1 MENDFVKI
9 LGDFMEKQK
18 TDNNTS
24 VETMDNIDII
34 VGEDGEEVYDYYAD
48 LQKQFQEKEEEYNI
62 LKDKYIRQAAEFD
75 NFRKRTL
82 KEKEEIRQNGHQK
95 SVETILP
102 IIDDF
107 ERALNNISEEAK
119 EGVQLIYNKF
129 LSTIQ
134 TLGVEPIVI
143 EKNVT
148 SFDTDI
154 HDAITM
160 VNVNDEEL
168 KGKIIDCIQTGYKLN
183 GKIIRHPKVVVG
195 QLHLI

>member
-1 MENDFVKI
+1 MGNDFVKI
-9 LGDFMEKQK
+9 LEDFVEKNK
-18 TDNNTS
+18 T
-24 VETMDNIDII
+24 EEMPIDEITEE
-34 VGEDGEEVYDYYAD
+34 VDVTTRQEPNEVYDYYAD
-48 LQKQFQEKEEEYNI
+48 IQKQFQEKEEEYNA

-82 KEKEEIRQNGHQK
+82 KEKEELRQSGHQK
-95 SVETILP
+95 AVETILP

-107 ERALNNISEEAK
+107 ERALSNIAEESK

-168 KGKIIDCIQTGYKLN
+168 KGKIIDCVQTGYKLN

-195 QLHLI
+195 EFNT

>member
-1 MENDFVKI
+1 MGNDFVKI
-9 LGDFMEKQK
+9 LEYFVEKNK
-18 TDNNTS
+18 T
-24 VETMDNIDII
+24 EEMPIDEIT
-34 VGEDGEEVYDYYAD
+34 EEVDVMTGQEPDEVYNYAD
-48 LQKQFQEKEEEYNI
+48 IQKQFQEKEEEYNA

-82 KEKEEIRQNGHQK
+82 KEKEELRQSGHQK
-95 SVETILP
+95 AVETILP

-107 ERALNNISEEAK
+107 ERALSNISEESK

-168 KGKIIDCIQTGYKLN
+168 RGKIIDCVQTGYKLN

-195 QLHLI
+195 EFNT

>member
-9 LGDFMEKQK
+9 LEDFVEKQK

-95 SVETILP
+95 AVETILP

-129 LSTIQ
+129 LSAIQ
-134 TLGVEPIVI
+134 TLGVEPVMI

-195 QLHLI
+195 EFNT

>member
-1 MENDFVKI
+1 MGNDFVKI
-9 LGDFMEKQK
+9 LEDFVEKNK
-18 TDNNTS
+18 K
-24 VETMDNIDII
+24 EEMPIDEITEE
-34 VGEDGEEVYDYYAD
+34 VDVMTGQEHDEVYDYYAD
-48 LQKQFQEKEEEYNI
+48 IQKQFQEKEEEYNA

-82 KEKEEIRQNGHQK
+82 KEKEELRQSGHQK
-95 SVETILP
+95 AVETILP

-107 ERALNNISEEAK
+107 ERALSNISEESK

-168 KGKIIDCIQTGYKLN
+168 RGKIIDCVQTGYKLH

-195 QLHLI
+195 EFNT

>member
-1 MENDFVKI
+1 MGNDFVKI
-9 LGDFMEKQK
+9 LEDFVEKNK
-18 TDNNTS
+18 T
-24 VETMDNIDII
+24 EEMPIDEITEE
-34 VGEDGEEVYDYYAD
+34 VDVMTGQEPDEVYDYCAD
-48 LQKQFQEKEEEYNI
+48 IQKQFQEKEEEYNA

-82 KEKEEIRQNGHQK
+82 KEKEELRQSGHQK
-95 SVETILP
+95 AVETILP

-107 ERALNNISEEAK
+107 ERALSNISEESK

-143 EKNVT
+143 EKNIT

-168 KGKIIDCIQTGYKLN
+168 KGKIIDCVQTGYTLN

-195 QLHLI
+195 EFNT

>member
-1 MENDFVKI
+1 MGNDFVKI
-9 LGDFMEKQK
+9 LEDFVEKNK
-18 TDNNTS
+18 TT
-24 VETMDNIDII
+24 EAPIDEITEE
-34 VGEDGEEVYDYYAD
+34 VDVMTGQEPDEVYDYYAD
-48 LQKQFQEKEEEYNI
+48 IQKQFQEKEEEYNA

-82 KEKEEIRQNGHQK
+82 KEKDELRQNGHQK
-95 SVETILP
+95 AVESILP

-107 ERALNNISEEAK
+107 ERALNNISDEAK
-119 EGVQLIYNKF
+119 EGVELIYNKF
-129 LSTIQ
+129 LSTLQ
-134 TLGVEPIVI
+134 TLGVEPIVV

-160 VNVNDEEL
+160 VNVGDEEL
-168 KGKIIDCIQTGYKLN
+168 KGKIIDCVQTGYKLN

-195 QLHLI
+195 EFNI

>member
-1 MENDFVKI
+1 MGNDFVKI
-9 LGDFMEKQK
+9 LEDFVEKNK
-18 TDNNTS
+18 TT
-24 VETMDNIDII
+24 EAPIDEIT
-34 VGEDGEEVYDYYAD
+34 EEVDVMTSEEIDGVYDNEAD
-48 LQKQFQEKEEEYNI
+48 IQKQFQEKDDEYNA
-62 LKDKYIRQAAEFD
+62 LKDKYVRQAAEFD

-82 KEKEEIRQNGHQK
+82 KEKDELRQNGHQK
-95 SVETILP
+95 AVESILP

-107 ERALNNISEEAK
+107 ERALNNLSDEAK
-119 EGVQLIYNKF
+119 DGVQLIYNKF
-129 LSTIQ
+129 LSTLQ
-134 TLGVEPIVI
+134 TLGVEPIVV

-160 VNVNDEEL
+160 VNVGDEGL

-195 QLHLI
+195 EFNT

>member
-1 MENDFVKI
+1 MGNDFVKI
-9 LGDFMEKQK
+9 LEDFVEKNK
-18 TDNNTS
+18 T
-24 VETMDNIDII
+24 EEIPIDEITEENGI
-34 VGEDGEEVYDYYAD
+34 MIGQEPDEVYDDYAD
-48 LQKQFQEKEEEYNI
+48 IQKQFQEKEDEYNA

-75 NFRKRTL
+75 NFRKRTI
-82 KEKEEIRQNGHQK
+82 KEKEELRQNGHQK
-95 SVETILP
+95 TVESILP

-129 LSTIQ
+129 LSTLQI
-134 TLGVEPIVI
+134 LGVEPIVV

-154 HDAITM
+154 HDAVTM

-168 KGKIIDCIQTGYKLN
+168 RGKVIDCVQTGYKLN

-195 QLHLI
+195 EFN

>member
-1 MENDFVKI
+1 MGNDFVKI
-9 LGDFMEKQK
+9 LEDFVEKNK
-18 TDNNTS
+18 T
-24 VETMDNIDII
+24 EEMPIDEITEE
-34 VGEDGEEVYDYYAD
+34 VDVMTRQEPDEVYDYYAD
-48 LQKQFQEKEEEYNI
+48 IQKQFQEKEEEYNA

-82 KEKEEIRQNGHQK
+82 KEKEELRQSGHQK
-95 SVETILP
+95 AVETILP

-107 ERALNNISEEAK
+107 ERALSNISEESK

-168 KGKIIDCIQTGYKLN
+168 RGKIIDCVQTGYKLN

-195 QLHLI
+195 EFNT

>member
-1 MENDFVKI
+1 MGNDFVKI
-9 LGDFMEKQK
+9 LEDFVEKNK
-18 TDNNTS
+18 TE
-24 VETMDNIDII
+24 ETPIDEITEE
-34 VGEDGEEVYDYYAD
+34 VDVMTRQEPDEVYDYYAD
-48 LQKQFQEKEEEYNI
+48 IQKQFQEKEEEYNA

-82 KEKEEIRQNGHQK
+82 KEKEELRQSGHQK
-95 SVETILP
+95 AVETILP

-107 ERALNNISEEAK
+107 ERALSNISEESK
-119 EGVQLIYNKF
+119 EGVELIYNKF

-168 KGKIIDCIQTGYKLN
+168 KGKIIDCVQTGYKLN

-195 QLHLI
+195 EFNT

>member
-1 MENDFVKI
+1 MGNDFVKI
-9 LGDFMEKQK
+9 LEDFVEKNK
-18 TDNNTS
+18 T
-24 VETMDNIDII
+24 EEMPIDEITEE
-34 VGEDGEEVYDYYAD
+34 VDVMTGQEPDEVYDYYAD
-48 LQKQFQEKEEEYNI
+48 IQKQFQEKKEEYNA

-82 KEKEEIRQNGHQK
+82 KEKEELRQSGHQK
-95 SVETILP
+95 AVETILP

-107 ERALNNISEEAK
+107 ERALSNISEESK

-160 VNVNDEEL
+160 VNVNDKEL
-168 KGKIIDCIQTGYKLN
+168 KGKIIDCVQTGYKLN

-195 QLHLI
+195 EFNT

>member
-1 MENDFVKI
+1 MGNDFVKI
-9 LGDFMEKQK
+9 LEDFVEKNK
-18 TDNNTS
+18 T
-24 VETMDNIDII
+24 EEMPIDEITEE
-34 VGEDGEEVYDYYAD
+34 VDVMTRQEPNEVYDYYAD
-48 LQKQFQEKEEEYNI
+48 IQKQFQEKEEEYNA

-82 KEKEEIRQNGHQK
+82 KEKEELRQSGHQK
-95 SVETILP
+95 AVETILP

-107 ERALNNISEEAK
+107 ERALSNISEESK

-148 SFDTDI
+148 SFDTNI

-168 KGKIIDCIQTGYKLN
+168 RGKIIDCVQTGYKLN

-195 QLHLI
+195 EFNT

>member
-1 MENDFVKI
+1 MGNDFVKI
-9 LGDFMEKQK
+9 LEDFVEKNK
-18 TDNNTS
+18 T
-24 VETMDNIDII
+24 EEMPIDEITEE
-34 VGEDGEEVYDYYAD
+34 VDVMTGQEPDEVYDYYAD
-48 LQKQFQEKEEEYNI
+48 IQKQFQEKEEEYNV

-82 KEKEEIRQNGHQK
+82 KEKDELRQNGHQK
-95 SVETILP
+95 AVETILP

-107 ERALNNISEEAK
+107 ERALSNISEESK

-168 KGKIIDCIQTGYKLN
+168 KGKIIDCVQTGYKLN

-195 QLHLI
+195 EFNT